1 MFVPKGSDRILGR
14 IMDKTWY
21 RSTSDQFLVRSD
33 TGISNGQ
40 SFPKA
45 WTSRRGLQ
53 SPGNVHLA
61 AQAIR
66 SIAFCSA
73 DRRCRLGRPIERPR
87 TIRSLSALRETAR
100 KLFYFRLTVRSR
112 LSLVLPPS
120 LHSSLSSIVGRRLH
134 GEALQPMAISVR
146 GRS

>member
-21 RSTSDQFLVRSD
+21 RSTSDQFLARSD
-33 TGISNGQ
+33 TGISDGQ

-61 AQAIR
+61 AQA
-66 SIAFCSA
+66 F
-73 DRRCRLGRPIERPR
+73 GV
-87 TIRSLSALRETAR
+87 SLSALQTGDVAWGGQLKGPE
-100 KLFYFRLTVRSR
+100 LFGAF
-112 LSLVLPPS
+112 
-120 LHSSLSSIVGRRLH
+120 LHYGR
-134 GEALQPMAISVR
+134 P
-146 GRS
+146 